1 MDKFVSEVKLFIK
14 DKRGA
19 TAIEYGLIAALI
31 SVVVIAS
38 ITSVG
43 KSLKAIFDTVN
54 TNLQQK
60 A

>member
-1 MDKFVSEVKLFIK
+1 MNRFVSEVELFIK

-43 KSLKAIFDTVN
+43 KSLKSIFDTVN
-54 TNLQQK
+54 SNLQKQS
-60 A
+60 